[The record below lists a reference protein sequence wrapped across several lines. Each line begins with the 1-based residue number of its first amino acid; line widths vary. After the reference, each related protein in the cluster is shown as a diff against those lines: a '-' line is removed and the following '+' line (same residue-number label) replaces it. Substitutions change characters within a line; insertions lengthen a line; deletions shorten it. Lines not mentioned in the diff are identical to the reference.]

1 MSALHA
7 IRSSSLETYHNVIAG
22 SREDGQAQLVLDAIQ
37 AMGRCTRRMIAHRL
51 RMETGTV
58 SARVNKLLADGRIVE
73 TGYKKPCPVTG
84 ISVNWLQVMPSQAD
98 MLGGL
103 Q

>member
-7 IRSSSLETYHNVIAG
+7 IRSSSLDTYHNVIAG
-22 SREDGQAQLVLDAIQ
+22 SREDGQAELVLDAIMS
-37 AMGRCTRRMIAHRL
+37 MGRCTRRMVAHRL
-51 RMETGTV
+51 GMETGTV

-84 ISVNWLQVMPSQAD
+84 ISVNWLQITPAQPD
-98 MLGGL
+98 MFGGVE
-103 Q
+103 